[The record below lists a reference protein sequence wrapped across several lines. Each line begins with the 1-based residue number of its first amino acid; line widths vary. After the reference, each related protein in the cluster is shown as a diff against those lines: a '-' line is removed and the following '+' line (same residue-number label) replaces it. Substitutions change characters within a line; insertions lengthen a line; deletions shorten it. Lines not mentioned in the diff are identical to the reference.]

1 MSTRIEDAKRELEEP
16 INKEFPR
23 LEEGLRR
30 LEDDK
35 FDDLAILLIKEVSAQ
50 NINPGWL
57 VGMIKGGVSI
67 EDILKHAEEANAKQK
82 RINQLITNCYKLQ
95 DLCRK

>member
-1 MSTRIEDAKRELEEP
+1 MSEEIEKAKRTLEKAIE
-16 INKEFPR
+16 KEFPR

-35 FDDLAILLIKEVSAQ
+35 FDDLEILLIKEVSAQ
-50 NINPGWL
+50 NISPKL
-57 VGMIKGGVSI
+57 LILMINSGNSV
-67 EDILKHAEEANAKQK
+67 EDILSYAEEAEGKK
-82 RINQLITNCYKLQ
+82 LRINQLIADCCKLQ